1 MSLLAAEVVFPPA
14 ASPASIS
21 GKGAALAFSNSLL
34 LTASSP
40 RGFGLGEWEVVFAAP
55 FEVVASLEFVHG
67 SQCQNFTSQHQDIC
81 LICARFTIT
90 DIC

>member
-55 FEVVASLEFVHG
+55 LEVVASLEFVHG
-67 SQCQNFTSQHQDIC
+67 SQCQNF
-81 LICARFTIT
+81 A
-90 DIC
+90 